1 MDGMSEANDYLRVM
15 VRNPKGTVNTESDTF
30 EISYK
35 DISIKEATMK
45 DVKSVKLSADYLSET
60 SRLNLYVEVEMES
73 GKTLLA
79 RYENTCLGGK
89 TPRAEQPVR
98 T

>member
-79 RYENTCLGGK
+79 RYE
-89 TPRAEQPVR
+89 TPAPRQNSPS
-98 T
+98 